1 MLTGED
7 PVWVS
12 AAETRTDPVKF
23 KDVEETI
30 MWQAKFPSGV
40 VLSSVSTYNANGLA
54 GFRAATSRG
63 WFGLEPAYFYGG
75 NRGRRSDGPEIN
87 MPPTDQF
94 AVELEDFADC
104 VLNNKPSKV
113 SGDMGLADLRY
124 LTAIYESVKKGRP
137 VTI

>member
-1 MLTGED
+1 
-7 PVWVS
+7 
-12 AAETRTDPVKF
+12 
-23 KDVEETI
+23 
-30 MWQAKFPSGV
+30 
-40 VLSSVSTYNANGLA
+40 
-54 GFRAATSRG
+54 
-63 WFGLEPAYFYGG
+63 
-75 NRGRRSDGPEIN
+75 

-113 SGDMGLADLRY
+113 SGEMGLADLRY